1 MDILIGGTSDI
12 IGRSNKKIKVVF
24 DCLSIYGFGLTTY
37 VTGIPVSI
45 IRFRGDVY
53 SFGKDK
59 FTKKNCCSEQRPRG
73 TAACSEIQPGS
84 FWGR

>member
-1 MDILIGGTSDI
+1 MNILVCETSDI
-12 IGRSNKKIKVVF
+12 IGPSNKKIKVVF

-45 IRFRGDVY
+45 IKFRGDAY

-59 FTKKNCCSEQRPRG
+59 FTEKNCCSEQRP
-73 TAACSEIQPGS
+73 
-84 FWGR
+84 